1 MSALLSLM
9 KPVTMADAILT
20 SSTAAETDYTAYSA
34 GTTYAV
40 GNRCISTTTH
50 RVYESLIAGNVG
62 NDPTLIDNRIGTTPK
77 WSDVSATNKWKMFD
91 DQVASQTSVASPLTA
106 VLHPGFVNAI
116 GLLGLDAETITVTVK
131 DAPAGNTIYSYTGS
145 LEGSTPFDYY
155 EYFFSPFQ
163 PLTDFIVSGID
174 PYADMQVT
182 VTLTKASGNVMCGML
197 QVGDLV
203 PLGTTQY
210 GAKAKPKTYSY
221 IKINDYGEN
230 EIIKRK
236 KAKDLTAT
244 AWLKL
249 EDANNVLDTIG
260 SMLDV
265 PCIVICS
272 DRADYSG
279 LRSFGLV
286 SGEISYD
293 HPQDCLLSVSVN
305 GLI

>member
-9 KPVTMADAILT
+9 KPVTLTDAMIT
-20 SSTAAETDYTAYSA
+20 SSTAPETDYTAYSA
-34 GTTYAV
+34 ATTYAV
-40 GNRCISTTTH
+40 AARCISTSTH
-50 RVYESLIAGNVG
+50 RIYESLVAGNI
-62 NDPTLIDNRIGTTPK
+62 NHDPTNIDNSIGAAPY
-77 WSDVSATNKWKMFD
+77 WLDVSATNKHKMFD
-91 DQVASQTSVASPLTA
+91 DQVASQTTVASPLTA
-106 VLHPGFVNAI
+106 VLHPGFCNAVV
-116 GLLGLDAETITVTVK
+116 LLGLDAEAIDLTAK
-131 DAPAGNTIYSYTGS
+131 DAPGGNVIKSYSGS

-155 EYFFSPFQ
+155 EYFFSAFQ
-163 PLTDFIVSGID
+163 PLTDFILSGID
-174 PYADMQVT
+174 PYSDMEIT
-182 VTLTKASGNVMCGML
+182 ITLTKATGNVACGML

-230 EIIKRK
+230 EIVRRK
-236 KAKDLTAT
+236 KAKDMSFT

-249 EDANNVLDTIG
+249 EDANNVLDTLT

-272 DRADYSG
+272 DLADYSG

-293 HPQDCLLSVSVN
+293 HPLDCLLSGSVN

>member
-9 KPVTMADAILT
+9 KPVALTTVMLT
-20 SSTAAETDYTAYSA
+20 SSTAPETDYTAWSSA
-34 GTTYAV
+34 TTYALGV
-40 GNRCISTTTH
+40 RCISTTTH
-50 RVYESLIAGNVG
+50 RIYESLIAGNI
-62 NDPTLIDNRIGTTPK
+62 NKDPTDINNRVGATPV
-77 WSDVSATNKWKMFD
+77 WLDVSATNKYKMFD
-91 DQVASQTSVASPLTA
+91 DQVASQTSVSSPLTV
-106 VLHPGFVNAI
+106 VLNPGFCNSVV
-116 GLLGLDAETITVTVK
+116 LLGLDSEAIDLVVK
-131 DAPAGNTIYSYTGS
+131 DAPGGSTIKSYSGS
-145 LEGSTPFDYY
+145 LEGSTPYDYY
-155 EYFFSPFQ
+155 EYFFSPFL
-163 PLTDFIVSGID
+163 PLTDFILSDID
-174 PYADMQVT
+174 PYSNMEIT
-182 VTLTKASGNVMCGML
+182 VTLTKATGNVACGML

-203 PLGTTQY
+203 PLGMTQY

-230 EIIKRK
+230 EIIRRK

-249 EDANNVLDTIG
+249 EDANNVLEAIG

-272 DRADYSG
+272 DLPDYSG

-293 HPQDCLLSVSVN
+293 HPQDCLLSISVN

>member
-1 MSALLSLM
+1 M
-9 KPVTMADAILT
+9 KPVTISDAILT
-20 SSTAAETDYTAYSA
+20 SSTAPEADYAAWSA
-34 GTTYAV
+34 STTYAM
-40 GNRCISTTTH
+40 GGRCINTTTH
-50 RVYESLIAGNVG
+50 RIYESLIAGNL
-62 NDPTLIDNRIGTTPK
+62 NKDPTDIDNRIGTTPA
-77 WSDVSATNKWKMFD
+77 WSDVSATNRWKMFD
-91 DQVASQTSVASPLTA
+91 DQVASQTAIASPLTV
-106 VLHPGFVNAI
+106 VLHPGFFNSV

-155 EYFFSPFQ
+155 EYFFSPFH

-182 VTLTKASGNVMCGML
+182 ITLAKATGNVLCGML

-230 EIIKRK
+230 EIVRRK
-236 KAKDLTAT
+236 KAKDLSAT

-272 DRADYSG
+272 DWADYSG

>member
-9 KPVTMADAILT
+9 KPATMADAILT
-20 SSTAAETDYTAYSA
+20 SSTAAETDYTAYNS
-34 GTTYAV
+34 GTTYAL
-40 GNRCISTTTH
+40 GGRCISTTTH

-77 WSDVSATNKWKMFD
+77 WSDVSATNRWKMFD
-91 DQVASQTSVASPLTA
+91 DQVASQTSVASPLTV

-116 GLLGLDAETITVTVK
+116 GLLGLDAEAIAVTVK

-155 EYFFSPFQ
+155 EYFFSPFE

-182 VTLTKASGNVMCGML
+182 VTLTKATGNVMCGML

-293 HPQDCLLSVSVN
+293 KPQDCLLSVSVN

>member
-1 MSALLSLM
+1 M
-9 KPVTMADAILT
+9 KPATMADAILT
-20 SSTAAETDYTAYSA
+20 SSTAAETDYTAYNS
-34 GTTYAV
+34 GTTYAL
-40 GNRCISTTTH
+40 GGRCISTTTH

-77 WSDVSATNKWKMFD
+77 WSDVSATNRWKMFD
-91 DQVASQTSVASPLTA
+91 DQVASQTSVASPLTV

-116 GLLGLDAETITVTVK
+116 GLLGLDAEAIAVTVK

-155 EYFFSPFQ
+155 EYFFSPFE

-182 VTLTKASGNVMCGML
+182 VTLTKATGNVMCGML

-293 HPQDCLLSVSVN
+293 KPQDCLLSVSVN